1 MLSFTYS
8 ICEHLHCF
16 QIFAITNTA
25 VVNMLVQLPLHTCPF
40 VISPSCIEHTS
51 VFGMIN
57 VRLLKQGPYL
67 EAICSRE
74 DSWGNP
80 AAGDFSLVFLPLTL
94 PHLSLVI
101 FHSSVIVN
109 VLDTVLIFI
118 VIHENI

>member
-1 MLSFTYS
+1 M
-8 ICEHLHCF
+8 
-16 QIFAITNTA
+16 
-25 VVNMLVQLPLHTCPF
+25 
-40 VISPSCIEHTS
+40 
-51 VFGMIN
+51 FGMID

-94 PHLSLVI
+94 PRLSLVI

-118 VIHENI
+118 VILENI